1 MMSAIRVIHRRRSTV
16 LALAAVL
23 TSFTVVA
30 GTAATGAD
38 ADAAAPPSAPHLQLV
53 VPGDATVRMTWGVP
67 ATGAP
72 VQGYRV
78 QRRVQSKPAGTWS
91 AWSTRTVA
99 ASVRSFVWRGLPN
112 GYRYQVRVAAQNV
125 NGVGAFSAVRA
136 ATPQAS
142 LIDRGIRAQ
151 VTTAYRK
158 RFASTLRVANRWTGS
173 VSGCRAGTNSA
184 AYRGATKRAVNYMRS
199 MAGVGPIDFA
209 KKYNGLA
216 QKSALMMQAN
226 NQLNH
231 FPPKSWKCYSAA
243 GAQAAGHSDI
253 ALGAAG
259 PVAIGLYM
267 SDPGDNNFAAGHR
280 RWIIYPRQK
289 VMGTG
294 DTSLAND
301 LWVLGPFRPTR
312 PKGTPTW
319 QAWPNS
325 GFFPRELE
333 PGGRWSLTA
342 TDGSSFARARVAVIG
357 PGGTR
362 MALTK
367 YPDAPGYGDNTL
379 VWQLKRPP
387 SSSASGVRRYTVRVT
402 GITTSGGGT
411 TSHVYRVALY
421 SAN

>member
-1 MMSAIRVIHRRRSTV
+1 MMSTHRVVPGRRSAAVV
-16 LALAAVL
+16 LAV
-23 TSFTVVA
+23 VVA
-30 GTAATGAD
+30 ALTLVSVTGAPGAD

-53 VPGDATVRMTWGVP
+53 VPGNATVRLTWGVP
-67 ATGAP
+67 ATGTP
-72 VQGYRV
+72 VQGYQV
-78 QRRVQSKPAGTWS
+78 QRRVQDKAAGTWS
-91 AWSTRTVA
+91 PWTTRSVA
-99 ASVRSFVWRGLPN
+99 ASVRSWVWSGLTN
-112 GYRYQVRVAAQNV
+112 GHRYQVRVAAQNA
-125 NGVGAFSAVRA
+125 NGLGAFSSARG
-136 ATPQAS
+136 ATPRAS

-151 VTTAYRK
+151 VTAAYRK

-173 VSGCRAGTNSA
+173 VTGCRAGTNSA
-184 AYRGATKRAVNYMRS
+184 AYRTATRRAVNYMRA

-209 KKYNGLA
+209 KKYNDKA

-226 NQLNH
+226 NALSH
-231 FPPKSWKCYSAA
+231 FPPTTWKCYSAA

-259 PVAIGLYM
+259 PAAIALYM
-267 SDPGDNNFAAGHR
+267 SDPGDNNLAAGHR

-301 LWVLGPFRPTR
+301 LWVLAPFRPTL

-325 GFFPRELE
+325 GFFPREIE
-333 PGGRWSLTA
+333 PAGRWSLTA
-342 TDGSSFARARVAVIG
+342 TDGSSFARAKVVVVG

-362 MALTK
+362 LALTK
-367 YPDAPGYGDNTL
+367 YPDSPGYGDNTL

-387 SSSASGVRRYTVRVT
+387 SSSATGLRRYTVRVT
-402 GITTSGGGT
+402 GIKAAGGKT

-421 SAN
+421 SAH